1 MIDAAALLRLRP
13 RALLMPDL
21 LTPTDRGL
29 YCAAG
34 DFYVDPWR
42 PVDRAVVTHAHS
54 DHASMGSQRYL
65 TSEAGVGVLR
75 VRLGDEA
82 TIEGVPYGESV
93 TIGQVRVS
101 LHPAGH
107 ILGSSQVRIE
117 HAGQVCVVSGDYKTM
132 ADDTCAAFEPLR
144 CHTFVTESTFG
155 LPIYRWQPAEEVFRE
170 INAWWA
176 TNQEQGRT
184 SLIYAYSLGK
194 AQRVL
199 AGLDASIGP
208 ILVHGAIARF
218 LPAYHAAGVPLPLTE
233 RATQANAKAARGRAM
248 VIAPPSA
255 AGTPWL
261 RKFGPIST
269 AIASGWMQIR
279 GPRRRRA
286 VDRGFALSDHADW
299 NGLLGAIDA
308 TRAEQIW
315 VTHGY
320 SPVMVRWFTER
331 GKQARVIP
339 TRYEGEQLDEPE
351 AAAAAE

>member
-1 MIDAAALLRLRP
+1 
-13 RALLMPDL
+13 MPDL

-29 YCAAG
+29 YCALG
-34 DFYVDPWR
+34 DFYVDPWK

-54 DHASMGSQRYL
+54 DHASIGSQRYL
-65 TSEAGVGVLR
+65 TSAAGVNVLR

-82 TIEGVPYGESV
+82 KIEGVAYGETV
-93 TIGQVRVS
+93 TIGETRVS

-117 HAGQVCVVSGDYKTM
+117 HGGQVCVVSGDYKTM
-132 ADDTCAAFEPLR
+132 ADDTCEAFDPLR

-155 LPIYRWQPAEEVFRE
+155 LPIYRWEPADEVFRD
-170 INAWWA
+170 INAWWM

-199 AGLDASIGP
+199 AGLDAANGP
-208 ILVHGAIARF
+208 ILVHGAIDRF
-218 LPAYHAAGVPLPLTE
+218 LPAYEAGGVRLPITE
-233 RATQANAKAARGRAM
+233 RANENNAKASRGRAM
-248 VIAPPSA
+248 VITPPSA

-261 RKFGPIST
+261 RKFGPLST

-299 NGLLGAIDA
+299 NGLLGAIEA
-308 TRAEQIW
+308 TGAEQIW

-320 SPVMVRWFTER
+320 SPVMVRWLTER

-339 TRYEGEQLDEPE
+339 TRYEGEQLDEPDATSDSE
-351 AAAAAE
+351 